1 MKFKVGDIVEIIGN
15 SNTHGFK
22 IGEKVKLYREY
33 SDGSVLYYRN
43 GGMAFRAERLNGGK
57 IQCDVVKVSDM
68 KLVSTDNTDKVLTIT
83 TSADKTTLTDGTHTT
98 TIKRYYDDKPNEQNA
113 VAIVIDKYYQELK
126 DIEKAKNMPKVGDT
140 VKVIDN
146 ERTFSCYD
154 TWLVKNNIDIKY
166 ALKWVKYNSPN
177 NGERY
182 KIVAI
187 YPHGGMSSY
196 DKKSILALVEDE
208 RNCYIINIEGIEVV
222 K

>member
-1 MKFKVGDIVEIIGN
+1 MKFKVGDIVEITKN

-43 GGMAFRAERLNGGK
+43 GGMGFRAERLSGGR
-57 IQCDVVKVSDM
+57 IVCDTVRESDI
-68 KLVSTDNTDKVLTIT
+68 KPFATDKVLTIT

-113 VAIVIDKYYQELK
+113 IAIVIDKYYQELK
-126 DIEKAKNMPKVGDT
+126 DIEKANNLPKVGDT
-140 VKVIDN
+140 VKVIDDG
-146 ERTFSCYD
+146 RTHANYD
-154 TWLVKNNIDIKY
+154 TWFVKNNIDIKY
-166 ALKWVKYNSPN
+166 ALKWKRGECPN

-187 YPHGGMSSY
+187 HPHGGTSSY

-208 RNCYIINIEGIEVV
+208 RNCYIMNIEGIEVV

>member
-15 SNTHGFK
+15 ESGHNFK
-22 IGEKVKLYREY
+22 NGEKIRLYKEY
-33 SDGSVLYYRN
+33 NGCSLPYYQR
-43 GGMAFRAERLNGGK
+43 GGVGFHAERLNGQS
-57 IQCDVVKVSDM
+57 ILCDIVRASDI
-68 KLVSTDNTDKVLTIT
+68 KLISTDKVLTIT

-98 TIKRYYDDKPNEQNA
+98 TIKRYYDAKPNEQNA

-140 VKVIDN
+140 VKVIDDG
-146 ERTFSCYD
+146 RTYANYD
-154 TWLVKNNIDIKY
+154 TWFVKNNIDIKY
-166 ALKWVKYNSPN
+166 ALKWKRGESTN
-177 NGERY
+177 NGEKY

>member
-15 SNTHGFK
+15 SNRHDFK
-22 IGEKVKLYREY
+22 IGEKVRLYGEY
-33 SDGSVLYYRN
+33 KGGCGSYYRN
-43 GGMAFRAERLNGGK
+43 GGMAFRTERLDGSK
-57 IQCDVVKVSDM
+57 IQCDIVRVSDM
-68 KLVSTDNTDKVLTIT
+68 KLVSTDKVLTIT
-83 TSADKTTLTDGTHTT
+83 TSDDKTTLTDGTHTT
-98 TIKRYYDDKPNEQNA
+98 TIKRYYDDRPNEQNA

-126 DIEKAKNMPKVGDT
+126 DIEKADKLPKVGDT
-140 VKVIDN
+140 VKMIDDGKTHAN
-146 ERTFSCYD
+146 YD
-154 TWLVKNNIDIKY
+154 TWFVKNNLDIKY
-166 ALKWVKYNSPN
+166 ALKWKRGESPN

-187 YPHGGMSSY
+187 HPHGGMSSY